1 MKQIK
6 IVTLCLSVL
15 VGATSCDFTETC
27 EYTSKLNVHN
37 NWQNHTNIPKTN
49 QVIAYGNND
58 ETVGPVNTTSN
69 ANGHADST
77 SFVLHYGG
85 YEVLSF
91 TDEKFSLG
99 VKANSGSL
107 NSAKT
112 AYAYVDMVPVELQ
125 DGRVLENP
133 VFPGY
138 YYSSYNTGDLDLRN
152 PVSCIAMQRLHT
164 RFVRFLY
171 NVIYE
176 YSNTP
181 KVNFITTDLSGV
193 ATQLNLKTGEGVTQ
207 SSVTV
212 FSRPEKTEIKNE
224 ISGKIHSY
232 FMNQISCLSFLPRT
246 SSSVA
251 AGNDLIVHSFLKD
264 GNIRSASLDLTD
276 YFDTF
281 TDNYATVTID
291 VVVEKEKIH
300 LELAAWETGIW
311 KEFIIK

>member
-6 IVTLCLSVL
+6 IVTFCLSVL

-27 EYTSKLNVHN
+27 EYISRLNVYN
-37 NWQNHTNIPKTN
+37 NWQNHTHIPKTN
-49 QVIAYGNND
+49 LVIAYGEDD
-58 ETVGPVNTTSN
+58 ETVGPVSTTSN
-69 ANGHADST
+69 ANRQADST

-99 VKANSGSL
+99 VKVNSESL
-107 NSAKT
+107 INAKT
-112 AYAYVDMVPVELQ
+112 AYAYVDMEPVELQ

-133 VFPGY
+133 IFPGY
-138 YYSSYNTGDLDLRN
+138 YYSSYNTGVLELRN
-152 PVSCIAMQRLHT
+152 SVSCIAMQKLHT
-164 RFVRFLY
+164 RFVRFIY

-193 ATQLNLKTGEGVTQ
+193 ATQLNIKTGEGVKQ

-224 ISGKIHSY
+224 ISGKTHSY
-232 FMNQISCLSFLPRT
+232 FINQISCLSFLPRT

-251 AGNDLIVHSFLKD
+251 VGNNLIVHGFLKD
-264 GNIRSASLDLTD
+264 GNIHSASLDLTD
-276 YFDTF
+276 YFDTL

-291 VVVEKEKIH
+291 VVVEKENIH